1 MVSTA
6 PSPRPSPYLPER
18 TPCFRV
24 RGFVGKAKA
33 SALYAMEVF
42 GPQTDEEIAARI
54 GYSRVRDVRSKLL
67 KPLLMLGLVV
77 LSQAGE
83 YALHGAYDQR
93 VDALLKA
100 KYGGGERK
108 VREPDPA
115 GTGRVVTHVVY
126 TPASSEFQRAEA
138 ERRAFADQRR
148 RHRERM
154 ATCGRRTTE
163 GLRRVVA

>member
-1 MVSTA
+1 
-6 PSPRPSPYLPER
+6 
-18 TPCFRV
+18 V

-42 GPQTDEEIAARI
+42 GPQTDEEIAVRL

-67 KPLLMLGLVV
+67 KPLILLGLVV
-77 LSQAGE
+77 VAQGGE
-83 YALHGAYDQR
+83 YALHDAYDQR

-138 ERRAFADQRR
+138 ERRTFADQRR

-154 ATCGRRTTE
+154 ATYGRRTTE
-163 GLRRVVA
+163 ELRQVVA